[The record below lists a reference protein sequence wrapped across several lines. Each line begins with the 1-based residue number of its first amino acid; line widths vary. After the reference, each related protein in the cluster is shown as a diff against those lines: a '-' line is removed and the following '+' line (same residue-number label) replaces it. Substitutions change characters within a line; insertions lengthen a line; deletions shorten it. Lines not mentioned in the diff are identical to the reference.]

1 MHSNFYENEMIWKL
15 SGKGWTILEKGV
27 KGIKNVGINTNKI
40 ILSFTSLREEEYN
53 FAEYP
58 THKHFPKSWQNTIRF
73 NAWILIN

>member
-1 MHSNFYENEMIWKL
+1 MTIKQIQANQRQQLKLFLMHS
-15 SGKGWTILEKGV
+15 ILEKGV

-58 THKHFPKSWQNTIRF
+58 NHKPSPKS
-73 NAWILIN
+73 